1 MANINSNKD
10 QYYSSY
16 IDSLVQDSDGNAI
29 VDSVSKKAY
38 AKKIYKDKQVKYYIM
53 INGNSVFNPFN
64 IYGQKKLSKNLFD
77 KQDMRF
83 IGVNKNIFDMYLKFL
98 NSQNL
103 SLLYNVQR
111 EVLV

>member
-1 MANINSNKD
+1 MANINSHKD

-16 IDSLVQDSDGNAI
+16 IDSLVQDSDGNAV
-29 VDSVSKKAY
+29 VDSDSKKAY

>member
-1 MANINSNKD
+1 MAKINSNIN
-10 QYYSSY
+10 QYYTSY
-16 IDSLVQDSDGNAI
+16 IDSLIQDSNGNA
-29 VDSVSKKAY
+29 VVESDSKKAY
-38 AKKIYKDKQVKYYIM
+38 AKKIYNGNQVKYYIM

-64 IYGQKKLSKNLFD
+64 IYGQKKLSKSLFD
-77 KQDMRF
+77 KQDARF